1 MFKRMSILL
10 RKPEDTRD
18 SFASKWE
25 RHGKLVSQLP
35 LIRAYLQNHVIERFG
50 TRGVPEADG
59 IVELLFDRPE
69 DMTTAFSDP
78 RAALVRMDEPG
89 FLGHGTGYALERDS
103 PCLPASQGEKL
114 IVMLDASADEKLA
127 AALLGEAASSRGFR
141 GGFRDNVK
149 TIIARPEMERGPQ
162 QVLGF
167 LHLLFDDVETASDA
181 GRRLAEAAADAE
193 AASIFRV
200 RTITVLPLSS
210 AAGGRKLE

>member
-1 MFKRMSILL
+1 MFKRLSILL

-25 RHGKLVSQLP
+25 RHGYLVSQLP

-50 TRGVPEADG
+50 PRGIPEADG

-78 RAALVRMDEPG
+78 RAALVRADEPG

-103 PCLPASQGEKL
+103 PCLAAPQGEKL
-114 IVMLDASADEKLA
+114 IVVLDSSADERLA
-127 AALLGEAASSRGFR
+127 AALLSEAASSRGFR
-141 GGFRDNVK
+141 GGFRDNVQ
-149 TIIARPEMERGPQ
+149 TIIGRPEMERGPQ

-167 LHLLFDDVETASDA
+167 LHLLFKDAETATNA
-181 GRRLAEAAADAE
+181 GLRLAAAAADAE

-200 RTITVLPLSS
+200 RAIPVLPLSP
-210 AAGGRKLE
+210 AAG